1 MHTLL
6 VTIHVKPEHLDAFLA
21 ATLRNHE
28 GSTREPG
35 NLRFDLLRAT
45 DDPSCF
51 LLIEVYRT
59 AEDAA
64 AHRSQPHY
72 LAWRDEVAPWMAA
85 PREGKRWEIVEPA
98 DPERWV
104 STR

>member
-6 VTIHVKPEHLDAFLA
+6 VTIHVKPERVEAFLA

-35 NLRFDLLRAT
+35 NLRFDVLRSE
-45 DDPSCF
+45 DDPACF

-59 AEDAA
+59 AQDAE
-64 AHRSQPHY
+64 AHRTTPHY

-85 PREGKRWEIVEPA
+85 AREGRRWEIVAPA
-98 DPERWV
+98 DPGRWA